1 MDKLTITRK
10 QAALKG
16 WETRRDKAKKRSDA
30 SRKGWKTRRYNI
42 ITTKGNYFLN
52 IFLSKKAKKRSDAS
66 RKGWKTRRQKM
77 QEAHTDPLGWECVEG
92 G

>member
-30 SRKGWKTRRYNI
+30 SRKGWKTRRHNI
-42 ITTKGNYFLN
+42 TTTKGNYFLN
-52 IFLSKKAKKRSDAS
+52 IFFALDKTKKRSDAS
-66 RKGWKTRRQKM
+66 RKGWKTRR
-77 QEAHTDPLGWECVEG
+77 
-92 G
+92 

>member
-1 MDKLTITRK
+1 MNKLTITRK

-30 SRKGWKTRRYNI
+30 SRKGWKTRR
-42 ITTKGNYFLN
+42 
-52 IFLSKKAKKRSDAS
+52 
-66 RKGWKTRRQKM
+66 QKM

>member
-30 SRKGWKTRRYNI
+30 SRKGWKTRR
-42 ITTKGNYFLN
+42 
-52 IFLSKKAKKRSDAS
+52 
-66 RKGWKTRRQKM
+66 QKM